1 VPNGQAESAHVPI
14 PVERFVKQLVVTLKA
29 VLLYPRASSI
39 PRENAQEAVG
49 VLRGVLRGGSDMR
62 LAVTKS
68 ALYFG
73 DYPVFE
79 GQPAFD
85 AFARELYNRNL
96 AEVRFHTGATAEDIL
111 HFLGV
116 LAHSPSEVA
125 EVGGFEARL
134 WDLGVDCVT
143 VKETAARIVDST
155 GEGAEVPESEAWPP
169 APSSIDRLLAEAYGS
184 KPREQRLL
192 VRVIEDPKA
201 VGPFLS
207 ATIVASGIAAAAER
221 LEEMAHVV
229 AQQKQER
236 RGSLYRALREAL
248 EDLEPNVR
256 RQLLAEHVL
265 PGARSDNAVAAVVRQ
280 IDVDEACQ
288 SLVESF
294 ALSELDAEGLARA
307 IRYLAL
313 ISLAERDEVFN
324 AAGAAMRTQGMD
336 EESIAEVFEQASP
349 SRLTVAPGGRAATEE
364 QDSEGILKLLDL
376 APTTV
381 ATRFKDDPEVVR
393 LQEESRRGVTDGDVV
408 RSLVT
413 LVAVDTRGPAFTAMM
428 ALLEDMIEVLI
439 DRGEYEVASDAAES
453 LMAAAREQDLE
464 AVRRDRIVGVLRKLA
479 DADAMREVTNAM
491 RMYRQGTPEY
501 DACRRLLEVLG
512 SQAIDPLLEVLAD
525 EPDMAARKALIDLI
539 SELAPSF
546 IDELA
551 QRVTDP
557 RWYVVRNVVAILGRT
572 RRPEILP
579 ALERTLRHSDDR
591 VRRETIRALS
601 GVPDSLA
608 NKMLIAALDDSDA
621 QNVQLAARFLGAT
634 QLRGAVDALQRVAA
648 GEGRGNRENGPRVE
662 AIEALGRM
670 GARDS
675 LPLLESLAGRRSII
689 GSSRTKELKS
699 AAEMAITTIKTASRT
714 GEEGQKHE

>member
-1 VPNGQAESAHVPI
+1 MPNGQAESAHVPI

-280 IDVDEACQ
+280 IDVDEVCQ

>member
-1 VPNGQAESAHVPI
+1 MPNGQAESAHVPI